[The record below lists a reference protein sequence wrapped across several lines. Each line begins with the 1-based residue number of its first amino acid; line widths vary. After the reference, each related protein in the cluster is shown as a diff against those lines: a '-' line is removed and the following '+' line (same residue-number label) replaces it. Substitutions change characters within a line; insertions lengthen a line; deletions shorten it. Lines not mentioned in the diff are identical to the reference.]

1 MQGWTFLTNHA
12 LVLSYIA
19 RQHRITARDLA
30 NAIGITERA
39 TRKIIAD
46 LVDAGYVTKT
56 REGRRNRYRID
67 PDLPLRHPSH
77 GETAVGDVLQAL
89 GWKRRKRP
97 RRSERAVVTA
107 AE

>member
-1 MQGWTFLTNHA
+1 MQEWTFLTNHA

-19 RQHRITARDLA
+19 RQHRITAQDLA

-39 TRKIIAD
+39 TRKTIAD

-67 PDLPLRHPSH
+67 PKLPVRRPSH
-77 GETAVGDVLQAL
+77 ADTAVRDLLQTL
-89 GWKRRKRP
+89 GWKRRRRP
-97 RRSERAVVTA
+97 GSSERAVVTTIG
-107 AE
+107 